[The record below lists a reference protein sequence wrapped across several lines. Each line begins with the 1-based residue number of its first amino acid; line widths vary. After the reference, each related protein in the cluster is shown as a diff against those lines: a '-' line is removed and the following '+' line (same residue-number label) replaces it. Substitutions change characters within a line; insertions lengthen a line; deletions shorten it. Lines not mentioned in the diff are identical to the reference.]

1 MSLQQQTVQE
11 RFRPSL
17 DGQEQEP
24 VDEVSPN
31 TERMGVA
38 RALGQGILQNGAVR
52 VGVGVLAAAGAG
64 LVLVSMAGVG
74 ATAVAGAAGYLAYHE
89 LTAKRV

>member
-1 MSLQQQTVQE
+1 MSTQQRIVHD
-11 RFRPSL
+11 RFRPSP

-24 VDEVSPN
+24 VHDVSPN

-38 RALGQGILQNGAVR
+38 RALGQGILQNGAVQ

-89 LTAKRV
+89 LTAKSV

>member
-1 MSLQQQTVQE
+1 MGTQQPTEQDRE
-11 RFRPSL
+11 RDEA
-17 DGQEQEP
+17 DGPKQVP
-24 VDEVSPN
+24 VPEVSPN

-74 ATAVAGAAGYLAYHE
+74 ATAVAGAAGYLAYRE

>member
-1 MSLQQQTVQE
+1 VT
-11 RFRPSL
+11 
-17 DGQEQEP
+17 
-24 VDEVSPN
+24 EVSPN
-31 TERMGVA
+31 AERMGVA
-38 RALGQGILQNGAVR
+38 RALGQGILQNGAVQ